1 MSFGSLF
8 ELLEKFSDEKKCIEF
23 FTQIR
28 FKNGA
33 FCPHCGSVRK
43 IHHFSDGKRHK
54 CADCREQFTIRI
66 GTIFEDSRIP
76 LKKWF
81 VAFYLVSSHK
91 KGVSSYQLA
100 KDIKVTQK
108 TAWFMLQRIQF
119 ASQTKSFNKP
129 LNGSVELDETY
140 VGGKEK
146 NKHSSK
152 KVKGTQGRSTKTKT
166 PVIGIIQ
173 RGGQIRMQSTLDNKI
188 ENIKP
193 IIAQNISKDA
203 TIYTD
208 EARIYQGLSKEYK
221 HKTVN
226 HGIGEYVNQDSHTNT
241 IEGAFSHFKR
251 MIVGIY
257 HHISEK
263 HIDKYADM
271 FCFRFNTRE
280 LSEVERMTN
289 LLEMTSEK
297 LSYKTLI
304 SQ

>member
-1 MSFGSLF
+1 MSFRSLF
-8 ELLEKFSDEKKCIEF
+8 ELLEKFSNEKKCIEF

-33 FCPHCGSVRK
+33 FCPHCESARK

-54 CADCREQFTIRI
+54 CADCRQQFTIRI
-66 GTIFEDSRIP
+66 GTMFEDSRIS

-81 VAFYLVSSHK
+81 IAFYLMGSHK
-91 KGVSSYQLA
+91 KGISSYQLA
-100 KDIKVTQK
+100 RDIKITQK

-119 ASQTKSFNKP
+119 ASQTRSFNKP
-129 LNGSVELDETY
+129 LDGNIELDETY

-152 KVKGTQGRSTKTKT
+152 KVKGTQGRSTKT
-166 PVIGIIQ
+166 PMIGIIQ

-193 IIAQNISKDA
+193 IIVENISRDA

-208 EARIYQGLSKEYK
+208 EARMYKNLYKEYN

-226 HGIGEYVNQDSHTNT
+226 QGSHTNT
-241 IEGAFSHFKR
+241 IEGTFSHFKR

-280 LSEVERMTN
+280 LSEMERMKN

-297 LSYKTLI
+297 LYYKALI
-304 SQ
+304 G